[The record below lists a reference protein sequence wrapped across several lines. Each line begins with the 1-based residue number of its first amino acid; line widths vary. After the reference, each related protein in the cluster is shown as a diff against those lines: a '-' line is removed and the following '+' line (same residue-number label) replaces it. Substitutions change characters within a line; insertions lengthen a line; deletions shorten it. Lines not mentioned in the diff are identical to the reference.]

1 MLWKIL
7 LGKTIWKVKH
17 LKHLA
22 PNVIKPSYKNIYQNI
37 HPSLPDPPGRCS
49 FHRSPHPLNR
59 PTVGFDRTFL
69 LFQTAGFFSTPF
81 RGKHQICWDYCQG
94 TKLPI
99 FTLTFTGRKINC
111 ICGGSIFF
119 WWSWKIFDKLSFII
133 EWFIELCL
141 KAVKVSG
148 GWFGWWWYHQSNVSD
163 TFWSREWDALSKK
176 RVLVDCKKVN
186 KWWSVGLN
194 ST

>member
-7 LGKTIWKVKH
+7 LGKPFGRSSISSIWHQMSSNHHTKYIKISIH
-17 LKHLA
+17 HYPIHLA
-22 PNVIKPSYKNIYQNI
+22 GVVSIAA
-37 HPSLPDPPGRCS
+37 
-49 FHRSPHPLNR
+49 
-59 PTVGFDRTFL
+59 RTPWIVQL
-69 LFQTAGFFSTPF
+69 LASTELSCCFKRQGFFSTPF

-94 TKLPI
+94 TKLLI